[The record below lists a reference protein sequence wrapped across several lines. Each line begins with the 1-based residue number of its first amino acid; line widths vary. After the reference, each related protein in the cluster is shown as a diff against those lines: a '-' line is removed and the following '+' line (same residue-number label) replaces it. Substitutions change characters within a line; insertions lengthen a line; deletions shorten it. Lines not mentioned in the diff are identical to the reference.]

1 MDARRK
7 SECQQGSTSAS
18 KTVNFLNNI
27 NSNNRSKS
35 TTISSRKNNKTRSRK
50 GEYISADSKL
60 VPNYGF
66 NHFQGSNNNAQEDE
80 YSKF

>member
-50 GEYISADSKL
+50 GEYII
-60 VPNYGF
+60 G
-66 NHFQGSNNNAQEDE
+66 
-80 YSKF
+80 